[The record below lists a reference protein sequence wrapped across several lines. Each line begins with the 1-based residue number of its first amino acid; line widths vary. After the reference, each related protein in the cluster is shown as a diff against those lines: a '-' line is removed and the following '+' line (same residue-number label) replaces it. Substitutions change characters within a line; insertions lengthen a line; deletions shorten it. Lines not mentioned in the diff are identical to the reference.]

1 MYPHVSE
8 LRAFYARPLG
18 LAVRRLLGHRIRA
31 RWRHAA
37 GLTIIGLG
45 FASPYLG
52 AFRGEV
58 ERLGAMMPA
67 AQGALVWP
75 RQGVTQCVLVEET
88 HLPLP
93 DNSVD
98 RLLVVHCLEGAE
110 ATRQLLREIWRVL
123 RPEGQLMLI
132 VPNRRSIW
140 ARLDATPFGHGRPY
154 SRGQLQ
160 LLLSEAMF
168 TPTDWTWA
176 LHFPPFERQ
185 IVLNSAIALERLG
198 AQVWPALGGVIL
210 VEARK
215 ELVTPTA
222 IKRLSPVHAL
232 GGLVTVRPVSIVP
245 GGFSHTF
252 AGINGHEA

>member
-1 MYPHVSE
+1 MYLHVSE

-18 LAVRRLLGHRIRA
+18 QTVRRLLGHRVRA
-31 RWRHAA
+31 RWRNVA

-67 AQGALVWP
+67 SQGALVWP
-75 RQGVTQCVLVEET
+75 REGSTHCVLVEET
-88 HLPLP
+88 HLPLA

-98 RLLVVHCLEGAE
+98 RLLGVHCLEGSE
-110 ATRQLLREIWRVL
+110 ATRELLREIWRVL
-123 RPEGQLMLI
+123 SPQGRLMLI

-140 ARLDATPFGHGRPY
+140 ARLDVTPFGHGRPY
-154 SRGQLQ
+154 SLGQLQ
-160 LLLSEAMF
+160 RLLSETMF
-168 TPTDWTWA
+168 APTDCTWA

-185 IVLNSAIALERLG
+185 IVLNSAIALERFG
-198 AQVWPALGGVIL
+198 ARVWPGFGGVIL

-215 ELVTPTA
+215 ELAAPTVM
-222 IKRLSPVHAL
+222 KLRTPVHAL
-232 GGLVTVRPVSIVP
+232 GGLVTVRPV
-245 GGFSHTF
+245 
-252 AGINGHEA
+252 